1 MKESDLITGTYQMI
15 EKGVIYDAS
24 KIYHDHF
31 HPLFNE
37 QNYYQVLSRMVKN
50 KRLIKVAKGLYYNP
64 EYKNGKQIPLT
75 HKHIKKFML
84 PHHGLGFAVGES
96 LYYRLKLTSKKP
108 SNYTYYVNHI
118 EEKKRTIQNTKFIR
132 IHSEINDDIM
142 KHIECIDILEHFESI
157 HNINLENFNQ
167 YISSF
172 INVYDEK
179 IMNHAIKDIKPKKRS
194 IAFLKE
200 ILDENS
206 IDHTLGFYLST
217 TSKYHIPKWKTG
229 F

>member
-1 MKESDLITGTYQMI
+1 ML

-37 QNYYQVLSRMVKN
+37 VNYYQVLSRMVKN
-50 KRLIKVAKGLYYNP
+50 NRLIKVAKGLYYSP
-64 EYKNGKQIPLT
+64 EYKDGKQVPLT

-108 SNYTYYVNHI
+108 LNYTYYVNHI

-132 IHSEINDDIM
+132 IHSENSDDII
-142 KHIECIDILEHFESI
+142 KHIECINILEHFESI
-157 HNINLENFNQ
+157 HTLNLENFNQ

-172 INVYDEK
+172 INVYDEN
-179 IMNHAIKDIKPKKRS
+179 IMNHVIKVIKPKKRS

-200 ILDENS
+200 ILDAYNT
-206 IDHTLGFYLST
+206 DNTLGFYLST
-217 TSKYHIPKWKTG
+217 TSKYYIPKWKTG
-229 F
+229 S

>member
-1 MKESDLITGTYQMI
+1 MKESDLITGTCEML

-37 QNYYQVLSRMVKN
+37 VNYYQVLSRMVKN
-50 KRLIKVAKGLYYNP
+50 NRLIKVAKGLYYSP
-64 EYKNGKQIPLT
+64 EYKDGNQVPLT

-84 PHHGLGFAVGES
+84 PYHGLGFAVGES
-96 LYYRLKLTSKKP
+96 LYYRLKLTSTKP

-118 EEKKRTIQNTKFIR
+118 EEKTRTIQNTKFIR
-132 IHSEINDDIM
+132 IYSEINADII
-142 KHIECIDILEHFESI
+142 KHIEFIDILEHFDSI
-157 HNINLENFNQ
+157 HNINLEGFNH

-172 INVYDEK
+172 ITTYDEN
-179 IMNHAIKDIKPKKRS
+179 IMKHTIKVIKPKKRT

-200 ILDENS
+200 ILDGNS
-206 IDHTLGFYLST
+206 IDNSSGLYLST
-217 TSKYHIPKWKTG
+217 TSKYHIPKWITG
-229 F
+229 S

>member
-1 MKESDLITGTYQMI
+1 MKESDLITGTYELL

-24 KIYHDHF
+24 EIYHDHF

-37 QNYYQVLSRMVKN
+37 ENYYQVLSRMVKN
-50 KRLIKVAKGLYYNP
+50 NRLIKVAKGLYFSP
-64 EYKNGKQIPLT
+64 EYKDGKQIPLT

-84 PHHGLGFAVGES
+84 PYHGLGFAIGES
-96 LYYRLKLTSKKP
+96 LYYRLKLSSKKP

-118 EEKKRTIQNTKFIR
+118 KEKTRTIQNTRFIR
-132 IHSEINDDIM
+132 IHSEINEDII
-142 KHIECIDILEHFESI
+142 KHIECID
-157 HNINLENFNQ
+157 NINLKNFNQ

-172 INVYDEK
+172 IKGYDDN
-179 IMNHAIKDIKPKKRS
+179 IMNHAIKVIKPKKRS

-200 ILDENS
+200 ILDAKS

-217 TSKYHIPKWKTG
+217 TSKYHIPEWKKES
-229 F
+229 

>member
-1 MKESDLITGTYQMI
+1 MKESDLITGTYEML

-24 KIYHDHF
+24 KIYNDHF

-37 QNYYQVLSRMVKN
+37 ENYYQVLSRMVKN
-50 KRLIKVAKGLYYNP
+50 NRLIKVAKGLYFSP
-64 EYKNGKQIPLT
+64 EYKDGKQIPLT
-75 HKHIKKFML
+75 HKHIKKFVL
-84 PHHGLGFAVGES
+84 PYHGLGFAVGES
-96 LYYRLKLTSKKP
+96 LYYRLKLSSKKP

-118 EEKKRTIQNTKFIR
+118 KEKTRTIQNTRFIR
-132 IHSEINDDIM
+132 IHSEINEDII
-142 KHIECIDILEHFESI
+142 KHIECIDIIEHFESI
-157 HNINLENFNQ
+157 HNINLERFNQ

-172 INVYDEK
+172 INNYNGN
-179 IMNHAIKDIKPKKRS
+179 IMNDAIKVINPKKRT

-200 ILDENS
+200 ILDEYNINNS
-206 IDHTLGFYLST
+206 LAIHLSA

>member
-1 MKESDLITGTYQMI
+1 MKESDLISGTYEML

-37 QNYYQVLSRMVKN
+37 ENYYQVLSRMVKN
-50 KRLIKVAKGLYYNP
+50 NRLIKVAKGLYYSP
-64 EYKNGKQIPLT
+64 EYKDGKQVPLT

-84 PHHGLGFAVGES
+84 PYHGLGFAVGES

-108 SNYTYYVNHI
+108 LNYTYYANHI
-118 EEKKRTIQNTKFIR
+118 EGKTRTIQNSKFIKVY
-132 IHSEINDDIM
+132 SEINDYIM
-142 KHIECIDILEHFESI
+142 KHIESIDILEHFESI
-157 HNINLENFNQ
+157 HNINLERFNQ

-172 INVYDEK
+172 INGYDEK
-179 IMNHAIKDIKPKKRS
+179 IMNHAIKVIKPKKRS

-200 ILDENS
+200 ILDAYI
-206 IDHTLGFYLST
+206 IDNTLGFYLST

-229 F
+229 S

>member
-1 MKESDLITGTYQMI
+1 MKESDLITGTYELL

-24 KIYHDHF
+24 KIYNDHF

-37 QNYYQVLSRMVKN
+37 ENYYQVLSRMVKN
-50 KRLIKVAKGLYYNP
+50 NRLIKVAKGLYFSP
-64 EYKNGKQIPLT
+64 EYKDGKQIPLT

-84 PHHGLGFAVGES
+84 PYHGLGFAVGES
-96 LYYRLKLTSKKP
+96 LYYRLKLSSKKP

-118 EEKKRTIQNTKFIR
+118 KEKTRTIQNTRFIR
-132 IHSEINDDIM
+132 IHSEINEDII
-142 KHIECIDILEHFESI
+142 KHIECIDIIEHFEFI

-172 INVYDEK
+172 VKGYDDN
-179 IMNHAIKDIKPKKRS
+179 IMNHAIKVIKLKKRS

-200 ILDENS
+200 ILDAKS

-217 TSKYHIPKWKTG
+217 TSKYYIPEWKKES
-229 F
+229 

>member
-24 KIYHDHF
+24 KIYNDHF

-64 EYKNGKQIPLT
+64 EYKDGKQIPLT

-108 SNYTYYVNHI
+108 LNYTYYVNHI

-132 IHSEINDDIM
+132 IHSEISDDII
-142 KHIECIDILEHFESI
+142 KHIECINILEHFESI
-157 HNINLENFNQ
+157 HTLNLENFNQ

-172 INVYDEK
+172 INVYDEN
-179 IMNHAIKDIKPKKRS
+179 IMNHVIKVIKPKKRS

-200 ILDENS
+200 ILDAYNT
-206 IDHTLGFYLST
+206 DNTLGFYLST
-217 TSKYHIPKWKTG
+217 TSKYYIPKWKTG
-229 F
+229 S

>member
-1 MKESDLITGTYQMI
+1 MKESDLITGTYELL

-24 KIYHDHF
+24 EIYHDHF

-37 QNYYQVLSRMVKN
+37 ENYYQVLSRMVKN
-50 KRLIKVAKGLYYNP
+50 NRLIKVAKGLYFSP
-64 EYKNGKQIPLT
+64 EYKDGKQIPLT

-84 PHHGLGFAVGES
+84 PYHGLGFAIGES
-96 LYYRLKLTSKKP
+96 LYYRLKLSSKKP

-118 EEKKRTIQNTKFIR
+118 KEKTRTIQNTRFIR
-132 IHSEINDDIM
+132 IHSEINEDII
-142 KHIECIDILEHFESI
+142 KHIECIDIIEHFESI
-157 HNINLENFNQ
+157 HNINLKNFNQ

-172 INVYDEK
+172 IKGYDDN
-179 IMNHAIKDIKPKKRS
+179 IMNHAIKVIKPKKRS

-200 ILDENS
+200 ILDAKS

-217 TSKYHIPKWKTG
+217 TSKYHIPEWKKES
-229 F
+229 